1 MTRFAVLALILGIA
15 LFSRTTV
22 LWAHHGAQV
31 AFDTT
36 KEVTWRGVVTSVKW
50 ENPHTWIYVDVKDE
64 NGNVV
69 NWGLESTPPTMLARN
84 GTTPDILKPGVEVV
98 IKGNPGWDASKHFG
112 RAGQI
117 TFPGRSSTV
126 AGGDNR

>member
-1 MTRFAVLALILGIA
+1 MTRQRVGGLVVSAALLVA
-15 LFSRTTV
+15 TTP

-50 ENPHTWIYVDVKDE
+50 ENPHTWIYVDVKDA

-84 GTTPDILKPGVEVV
+84 GTTPDVLHPGVEVI

-117 TFPGRSSTV
+117 TYPGRPPTTG
-126 AGGDNR
+126 ANR